1 MINLFAKKPHLFE
14 IKAQIINYFS
24 CNIEFYKTLL
34 PLGRALFL
42 IIQARY
48 MFWQKR
54 IFIWFIVASTVA
66 KFCRKLNW
74 KQFQFI
80 WFSLPKRKYFSFLWL
95 DGHRRSKLFFNIS
108 CKCFETRYY
117 HYSNSWHWLPVELW
131 HPVENIFLKK
141 MEIK

>member
-14 IKAQIINYFS
+14 IKVQIINYFS

-54 IFIWFIVASTVA
+54 IFMWFIVASTVA

-80 WFSLPKRKYFSFLWL
+80 WFSHPKRKYFSFLWL
-95 DGHRRSKLFFNIS
+95 DGHRRSKLFFQHQRQSALKPGTIIIPTFVN
-108 CKCFETRYY
+108 T
-117 HYSNSWHWLPVELW
+117 LW
-131 HPVENIFLKK
+131 HPVNNIFLKNK